1 MPNVLML
8 SYIFFCAIRISIC
21 DLIHIFI
28 TERPI
33 TQDTTI
39 ITLNQTTTGRIQAGI
54 TMIIQTDTDIRTA
67 ARDQPDKEMAPEII
81 LQDRRGTENLV
92 IMLNAT
98 GNIFM

>member
-39 ITLNQTTTGRIQAGI
+39 ITLNQTTTGRIQ
-54 TMIIQTDTDIRTA
+54 TRTDIRTA

-81 LQDRRGTENLV
+81 LQDHRGTENLV
-92 IMLNAT
+92 IMSNAT